1 MNRVKTFWLYCVVV
15 IAFSF
20 TTVSEAQAQSDWI
33 EKVSN
38 KSLPSVVTITA
49 FNGKGEK
56 LGLGSGFIIA
66 EDGVLVTNY
75 HVIKEA
81 STAEVRN
88 RSIGKYFVYGV
99 LTANRQMDYAVLKI
113 RAQNLPTIKIGDS
126 SKTRLGEG
134 IVAIGNPKGLD
145 GTISTGVI
153 SQFRNEGRFAMLQI
167 SAPIYPGNS
176 GGPLLNKYGE
186 VIGLVS
192 ARLGDNATLG
202 FALPINYVNRALQEK
217 QNKIYSLSQIVGAE
231 SAIAAEEKKA
241 EAQQFIKNNFQIYQ
255 NPSKLF
261 DILLPKNWT
270 IQHESGWTKNRETY
284 YDQTLIAPAN
294 ARLAQVGG
302 YLSDGI
308 RITLQL
314 PPSGRVWTEK
324 YRKDYTDNFPK
335 GLIENNPGFALTD
348 KTFSEVGGVRAT
360 VYSFVGRDKRLP
372 EPEETVFYILPL
384 PNAIVRIELT
394 TPMSKREALQLL
406 QTLVTRTFELKIE
419 H

>member
-1 MNRVKTFWLYCVVV
+1 MKAVRTFWLYCLAIFVYSV
-15 IAFSF
+15 
-20 TTVSEAQAQSDWI
+20 AQAPDAKAQSDWV

-38 KSLPSVVTITA
+38 QSLPSVVTIIA
-49 FNGKGEK
+49 YNGKGEQ

-66 EDGVLVTNY
+66 EDGLLVTNY

-81 STAEVRN
+81 YTAEVRN
-88 RSIGKYFVYGV
+88 RVIGKYSVYGV
-99 LTANRQMDYAVLKI
+99 LAANRQMDYAVLKI
-113 RAQNLPTIKIGDS
+113 RARNLPTIEMGDS

-153 SQFRNEGRFAMLQI
+153 SQFRNDGRFSMLQI

-176 GGPLLNKYGE
+176 GGPLLNKHGE

-202 FALPINYVNRALQEK
+202 FALPINYVHRALQSND
-217 QNKIYSLSQIVGAE
+217 NKIYSLSQFA
-231 SAIAAEEKKA
+231 KA
-241 EAQQFIKNNFQIYQ
+241 EAEIAAAEAKAELEQFIKNNFQVYQ
-255 NPSKLF
+255 NPSQLF

-270 IQHESGWTKNRETY
+270 IQHEGGWTKNREAY
-284 YDQTLIAPAN
+284 YDQTVIAPPN
-294 ARLAQVGG
+294 ARLAQVNG

-308 RITLQL
+308 RVTFQL
-314 PPSGRVWTEK
+314 PPAGRVWTER
-324 YRKDYTDNFPK
+324 YRKEYTDDFPK
-335 GLIENNPGFALTD
+335 KLIGNNPGFALTD
-348 KTFSEVGGVRAT
+348 TKFSEVCGVRAV
-360 VYSFVGRDKRLP
+360 VYSFVGRDNRLP

-384 PNAIVRIELT
+384 PNAIIKIELT
-394 TPMSKREALQLL
+394 TPVSKRAAQQLL
-406 QTLVTRTFELKIE
+406 QMLVTRTFELRIE